1 MIDHHCPWINNC
13 VGFYNQ
19 KTFFLFNLYGII
31 TLTYSAVLLFRHL
44 GEQLFGSDSVKTL
57 EISFPIISCSLFL
70 IVLGALF
77 MLIVFCDQLVII
89 LNRLSALDR
98 VRLDQNRLL
107 NNKVRKRGWF
117 NYKYTFGKFSLMW
130 LVPLPQSKSLTVES
144 LY

>member
-1 MIDHHCPWINNC
+1 
-13 VGFYNQ
+13 
-19 KTFFLFNLYGII
+19 
-31 TLTYSAVLLFRHL
+31 
-44 GEQLFGSDSVKTL
+44 
-57 EISFPIISCSLFL
+57 L

-77 MLIVFCDQLVII
+77 MLIVFCDQVVII

-98 VRLDQNRLL
+98 VRLDQNRLM

>member
-44 GEQLFGSDSVKTL
+44 GEQLFGADSVKTL
-57 EISFPIISCSLFL
+57 DISFPIISCSLFL

-77 MLIVFCDQLVII
+77 MLIVFCDQVVII

-98 VRLDQNRLL
+98 VRLDQNRLM